1 MSLAIIVGHR
11 TRKAKK
17 FIVSFVKGS
26 GNLDKTKKKK
36 VYLKKLKR
44 NQKVRD
50 EGLDTFMYRYDS
62 KSLEKFER
70 YRMH

>member
-1 MSLAIIVGHR
+1 MSLAIVVGHR

-26 GNLDKTKKKK
+26 GNLDKIKKKK

-44 NQKVRD
+44 KQKVRD
-50 EGLDTFMYRYDS
+50 EGLDRFMYDS
-62 KSLEKFER
+62 KSLEKFEKY
-70 YRMH
+70 YRIH

>member
-26 GNLDKTKKKK
+26 EDLDKTKKKK

-44 NQKVRD
+44 NQKVRN
-50 EGLDTFMYRYDS
+50 EELERFMHDS
-62 KSLEKFER
+62 KSLERFGR
-70 YRMH
+70 YYIKH

>member
-11 TRKAKK
+11 TRKVKK

-50 EGLDTFMYRYDS
+50 EGLDRFMYDS

-70 YRMH
+70 YYRIH